1 MNKKPFYIT
10 TPIFYPNA
18 ELHMGHAFTVTVCD
32 MLARYYRLRGHEVHF
47 LSGSDEHA
55 SKIVRVAEKEGKKPA
70 EFIDGIVEAFKKLY
84 GELDISYDQF
94 IRTSDK
100 AIHWPGA
107 QKMWN
112 ELVARG
118 DIYKKSYKGMYCV
131 GHEAFI
137 TEKELVDGKCP
148 DHGTVPELLE
158 EENYFFA
165 LSKYT
170 AVVRDLIKSGE
181 FSIEPASRRG
191 EILSVLESP
200 EGLQDVSFSR
210 PASKNAWAIPVPN
223 DPTQTMYVWCDALAS
238 YITAVGYGRDEA
250 LFKKWWPAS
259 YHVIGKDILRFH
271 AAFWPAMLIAAGL
284 GGAGSNTKLPQILVH
299 GMITSGGRKMS
310 KTLGNVVRPMDLIQ
324 EYGKDAL
331 RYFIAR
337 EIPTYEDGDMTPELF
352 KAAYNASL
360 ANGLG
365 NLANRII
372 VMALNYGVDL
382 AAQPTLADVLAR
394 PDFAWYSAAFEK
406 ESGPDIHGAAQGV
419 WDRIAAA
426 DLRIQQS
433 EPFKLYKTDPAA
445 AQKIVSELLVELWTI
460 ALLLTPFMPS
470 TAAEIQT
477 AIKEKRKP
485 TLFPRK

>member
-1 MNKKPFYIT
+1 MNKKPIYIT

-18 ELHMGHAFTVTVCD
+18 ELHMGHAFTVTLCD
-32 MLARYYRLRGHEVHF
+32 ILVRYYRLRGHEVHF

-55 SKIVRVAEKEGKKPA
+55 SKIVRIAEKEGKKPA

-84 GELDISYDQF
+84 SDLDISYDQF

-100 AIHWPGA
+100 ETHWPGA
-107 QKMWN
+107 QKLWN

-118 DIYKKSYKGMYCV
+118 DIYKKSYRGMYCV

-148 DHGTVPELLE
+148 DHGTAPEMLE

-170 AVVRDLIKSGE
+170 SILRDRIKNGTLT
-181 FSIEPASRRG
+181 IEPASRRG
-191 EILSVLESP
+191 EILSVLESA

-210 PASKNAWAIPVPN
+210 PAQKNSWAIPVPN
-223 DPTQTMYVWCDALAS
+223 DSSQTMYVWCDALAS
-238 YITAVGYGRDEA
+238 YITAIGYGRDEA
-250 LFKKWWPAS
+250 SFKKWWPAS

-271 AAFWPAMLIAAGL
+271 AAFWPAMLISAGI
-284 GGAGSNTKLPQILVH
+284 GDALPRILVH

-372 VMALNYGVDL
+372 VMALNYSVDL
-382 AAQPTLADVLAR
+382 AKAPAMDEILADDA
-394 PDFAWYSAAFEK
+394 FAWYTSAFER
-406 ESGPDIHGAAQGV
+406 ETGPDINGAAQGV
-419 WDRIAAA
+419 WSRIAAA
-426 DLRIQQS
+426 DLKIQQT
-433 EPFKLYKTDPAA
+433 EPFKLFKTDPEAA
-445 AQKIVSELLVELWTI
+445 RSIVSELLVELWTI
-460 ALLLTPFMPS
+460 AQLLTPFMPT
-470 TAAEIQT
+470 TAAEIQS